1 MNGNQ
6 PERARTGFVTERPVA
21 ISMLMLSMVVFGLV
35 SFFKLRVDLLPE
47 ISYPTL
53 TVRTSWPG
61 AAPEDIEERVSE
73 RIQEALSTLA
83 HLVRSTSVSRAGV
96 SDVVLDFDWGT
107 PMSFAVQEVRER
119 LDGVFLPRGAE
130 RPLILRYDPNLDPIL
145 RIGVASNSTRADGE
159 AELVRQRWIA
169 ENRLKRELEALPGV
183 AAVQVR
189 GGLEEEIR
197 VRADPYKLS
206 AHRIDPELL
215 AQRLAQE
222 NINAS
227 GGSLRDGSAE
237 YLVRTLNEFRSPAEI
252 EELALAER
260 GESVVRVRDVARVS
274 RTHEKREVVTRIGG
288 REAVELEI
296 YREAGTN
303 IVEVART
310 VRERVFGTAAQ
321 QELARKAIE
330 EGRADAPQTVGER
343 DKTPQLAWTLRR
355 ESKLELL
362 SDQSTFIADAVAEV
376 QSSAVTGALL
386 AIAVLWLFLGRVAP
400 TAIIAISIP
409 MSVVVTFV
417 PMFLSDVTLN
427 IMSLGGLALGVG
439 MLVDNAIVVLES
451 IMRCR
456 DEGDAPKAAALRG
469 VREVFGAVVAST
481 LTTVAVFAPIVFVS
495 GVAGQLFG
503 DQAMTVVTSLSV
515 SLVVSVLFIPMLASR
530 RWLMGGPAEEVRAG
544 DAPPVHESPVSY
556 AQSTNA
562 PAWKRASRGAVHAL
576 GSIPGWGVRGLGYAW
591 RGTGQALARFGGS
604 GPFQRA
610 FGALERAYVHALRS
624 SLRAPL
630 LVLGLAALATL
641 YAAWRVPKLGLELLP
656 EIHQGEFTAHVALEM
671 GTPLELTDEVM
682 RALDER
688 VRLIDGVLSTALVCG
703 IEAETLTREI
713 EGPHT
718 ARLTVR
724 TAPEEH
730 GHELEHA
737 IAERVRTLAL
747 NEPAVRTID
756 IRRPSPFALET
767 PLQVEVRGQELDQLA
782 RTAEEVRA
790 RLLALPSLTDVKT
803 SVRAGHPEA
812 RITFDRDK
820 TLEFGLDL
828 TRVSNLVRDHVLGN
842 VSTRFAEGEDRIDVR
857 VVGDELVLTTLD
869 AVLDLVVNPQSA
881 TPVPLRAVADVRMQQ
896 GPAEIRRIGNTR
908 AVLVEASST
917 GLDLGRS
924 GAQIEQALGSLRLP
938 EDVSVQIGGQKR
950 EMDEA
955 LTSMRFALAL
965 AVFLVYVV
973 MAVQFESLLQP
984 LIILLAVPLAG
995 VGVVFTLDLL
1005 EVPLSVIVFIG
1016 LILLAGVVVN
1026 NAIVLIDRI
1035 NQERAAGAEL
1045 HAATIAAGRAR
1056 LRPILMTTLTTVLG
1070 LLPMTGW
1077 LEAVPGLASIPWL
1090 QAGSGAEMRSPMA
1103 ITVVAGLSVSTLLT
1117 LVVIPCAYV
1126 LLERS
1131 LARLRS
1137 LGARAS
1143 ARAPREAGATTGAGA

>member
-1 MNGNQ
+1 MSGNQ
-6 PERARTGFVTERPVA
+6 PERARAGFVTERPVA
-21 ISMLMLSMVVFGLV
+21 ISMLMLSLVVFGLV

-53 TVRTSWPG
+53 TVRTTWPG

-83 HLVRSTSVSRAGV
+83 NLVRSSSVSRAGV

-107 PMSFAVQEVRER
+107 PMTFAVQEVRER
-119 LDGVFLPRGAE
+119 LDSVFLPRGVE

-145 RIGVASNSTRADGE
+145 RIGVASSASERAAGD

-169 ENRLKRELEALPGV
+169 ENRLKREIEALPGV

-197 VRADPYKLS
+197 VRADPYKLN
-206 AHRIDPELL
+206 AHRIDPEML

-252 EELALAER
+252 EDLALAER

-303 IVEVART
+303 IVQVAQA
-310 VRERVFGTAAQ
+310 VRDRVFGTQAQ
-321 QELARKAIE
+321 QARARKATE
-330 EGRADAPQTVGER
+330 EGRADAPQTVGDR
-343 DKTPQLAWTLRR
+343 DQMPQLAWSLRR

-362 SDQSTFIADAVAEV
+362 SDQSTFIADAVEEV

-386 AIAVLWLFLGRVAP
+386 AIVVLWLFLGRVAP

-417 PMFLSDVTLN
+417 PMFLSGVTLN

-456 DEGDAPKAAALRG
+456 DEGDPPKVAALRG
-469 VREVFGAVVAST
+469 TREVLGAVIAST

-503 DQAMTVVTSLSV
+503 DQAMTVVTALSV
-515 SLVVSVLFIPMLASR
+515 SLLVSVLFIPMLASR
-530 RWLMGGPAEEVRAG
+530 RWLMGGPVEGDRVSGPERATEQPAAR
-544 DAPPVHESPVSY
+544 APR
-556 AQSTNA
+556 A
-562 PAWKRASRGAVHAL
+562 PAPRWRRASLRAL
-576 GSIPGWGVRGLGYAW
+576 SEVAALPGWTVRGLGYAW
-591 RGTGQALARFGGS
+591 RATGVGLARFGGS
-604 GPFQRA
+604 GLFQRA
-610 FGALERAYVHALRS
+610 YGAFENAYASALRAV
-624 SLRAPL
+624 LRAPL
-630 LVLGLAALATL
+630 FVIALAALATL
-641 YAAWRVPKLGLELLP
+641 LAVWRVPKLGLELLP
-656 EIHQGEFTAHVALEM
+656 EIHQGEFTAHIALEM

-688 VRLIDGVLSTALVCG
+688 VRAIDGVLSTALVCG

-724 TAPEEH
+724 TAPEQR
-730 GHELEHA
+730 GHELEDS
-737 IAERVRTLAL
+737 IAARVREIAL

-756 IRRPSPFALET
+756 VRRPTPFALET

-782 RTAEEVRA
+782 RTADEVRA
-790 RLLALPSLTDVKT
+790 RLLELPSLTDVKT

-869 AVLDLVVNPQSA
+869 SVLDLVVNPQSE
-881 TPVPLRAVADVRMQQ
+881 TPVPLRAVAEVNMQQ

-924 GAQIEQALGSLRLP
+924 GEQIERALASLHLP
-938 EDVSVQIGGQKR
+938 EDVSVQVGGQKR

-955 LTSMRFALAL
+955 LGSMRFALAL

-973 MAVQFESLLQP
+973 MAIQFESLLQP

-1045 HAATIAAGRAR
+1045 YAATLAAGRAR

-1077 LEAVPGLASIPWL
+1077 LQAVPGLASIGWL
-1090 QAGSGAEMRSPMA
+1090 QAGSGAEMRAPMA
-1103 ITVVAGLSVSTLLT
+1103 ITVVSGLSISTLLT
-1117 LVVIPCAYV
+1117 LIVIPCAYV
-1126 LLERS
+1126 LLERL
-1131 LARLRS
+1131 LARAR
-1137 LGARAS
+1137 GAHV
-1143 ARAPREAGATTGAGA
+1143 PRETLPPQAPVGAGT